1 LLYNLLTQGPFF
13 FNSLAFV
20 GIFLIL
26 ETNHPKLGIIML
38 LSYSSITFIMYEG
51 NTAETIYQVC
61 YKRAVTVIIGIIVS
75 VIMNT
80 FLWPIL
86 ARRQLRKEIAI
97 LIGRQGVL
105 FAEIINKFLLED
117 PPEVGEGNKHVVS
130 NWPADA
136 EDDDDGFSLEE
147 EEDEE
152 VDLKYADQ
160 VDPFKDSFVERAEKE
175 GQEEAQ
181 KRKRERRALR
191 RLNSSAAAT
200 ENNDSDSTRGKI
212 AARSGLA
219 HQIDDVRNQIDPD
232 RLAFQHVEHQLQTK
246 LIKILQLLELSG
258 SEPRLKEEFPMK
270 LYKQIIQCCQNILD
284 RMVSM
289 RMAAQLLSPE
299 VRDLVTGPMNYYR
312 RDMVRQLLK

>member
-1 LLYNLLTQGPFF
+1 MNHLYF
-13 FNSLAFV
+13 SLAFV

-26 ETNHPKLGIIML
+26 ETSHPKLGIIML

-51 NTAETIYQVC
+51 KSSETIYQVC
-61 YKRAVTVIIGIIVS
+61 YKRAITVIVGIIVS
-75 VIMNT
+75 VLMNT

-117 PPEVGEGNKHVVS
+117 PPEAANGNKHAVRNLPV
-130 NWPADA
+130 DE
-136 EDDDDGFSLEE
+136 EDNDGLSLEE

-152 VDLKYADQ
+152 VDLKYAQRPDLFQ
-160 VDPFKDSFVERAEKE
+160 DSFVERAEQE
-175 GQEEAQ
+175 GLEEEQ
-181 KRKRERRALR
+181 KRKRERRR
-191 RLNSSAAAT
+191 RLNSSAAL
-200 ENNDSDSTRGKI
+200 ESDNDDSDSDKDKI
-212 AARSGLA
+212 AARGGLA
-219 HQIDDVRNQIDPD
+219 HQIDDIRDQIDPD

-246 LIKILQLLELSG
+246 LIKILQLLELSE
-258 SEPRLKEEFPMK
+258 SEPRLKEDFPMK

-299 VRDLVTGPMNYYR
+299 VRELVTGPMNYYR
-312 RDMVRQLLK
+312 RDMVSD